1 MDQAELILKWRIGS
15 AAAFQDSHDS
25 HSVLCLVTHPLCSF
39 TPGVLCLFS
48 ICFAFSFL
56 FFYFIL
62 SLTRRN
68 PVVSL
73 NDKVK
78 MAN

>member
-1 MDQAELILKWRIGS
+1 MDQAELILKWRTGS

-39 TPGVLCLFS
+39 YAWRSSVFHLF
-48 ICFAFSFL
+48 CFFFSF
-56 FFYFIL
+56 FFY
-62 SLTRRN
+62 LTRRN
-68 PVVSL
+68 HVVSL
-73 NDKVK
+73 NYEVK